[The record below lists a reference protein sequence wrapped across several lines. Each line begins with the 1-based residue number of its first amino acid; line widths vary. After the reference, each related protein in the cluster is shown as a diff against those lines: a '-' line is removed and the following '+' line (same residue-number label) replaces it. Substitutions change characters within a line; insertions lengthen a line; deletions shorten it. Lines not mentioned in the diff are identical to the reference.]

1 MRTCHG
7 NNLTAMKEF
16 VILHLNSIGLCID
29 IIGVSILFFI
39 VIGPSEQ
46 VIRIDTE
53 VEKNR
58 IKRLRRKQRLMKLG
72 YFLVV
77 IGFLFQMLSNELH

>member
-1 MRTCHG
+1 MRTCDG
-7 NNLTAMKEF
+7 NNSTVKKEF
-16 VILHLNSIGLCID
+16 VIMHLNSIGLLID
-29 IIGVSILFFI
+29 IIGVSILFFV
-39 VIGPSEQ
+39 VIGPSEK

-58 IKRLRRKQRLMKLG
+58 IKRLRRKQRLLKLG